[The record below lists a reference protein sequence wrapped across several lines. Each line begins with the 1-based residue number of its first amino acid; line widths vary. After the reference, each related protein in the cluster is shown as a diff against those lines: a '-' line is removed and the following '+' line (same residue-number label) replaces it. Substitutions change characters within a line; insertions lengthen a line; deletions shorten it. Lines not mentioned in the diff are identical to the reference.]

1 MPTHENIKSNISV
14 WNERKL
20 KVETGNLSHL
30 YLSDFVCWNESAALE
45 DEKGKDRYYPALK
58 TEMTET
64 GLRCQSL
71 DDHER
76 KDYIIIMEN
85 EDTAEE
91 IVEEYAEVTTE
102 DVQEAKEESA
112 GDVQVVVSEMTGET
126 AAEILDEEGVICVE
140 EDMELEGLAEDRT
153 RIEGQDG
160 SASEG
165 GG

>member
-1 MPTHENIKSNISV
+1 
-14 WNERKL
+14 
-20 KVETGNLSHL
+20 
-30 YLSDFVCWNESAALE
+30 
-45 DEKGKDRYYPALK
+45 
-58 TEMTET
+58 MTET

-112 GDVQVVVSEMTGET
+112 EDVQVVVSEMTGET

-165 GG
+165 GERPSERHMESGDDPCGHWIRRHLGGRNAGGRKGTGL